1 MKKVITG
8 ITCFLFILITIF
20 YISILKQH
28 DLYYE
33 EYLKK
38 TNNIISFGNP
48 PRGDIYDVNH
58 KLLVR
63 SVKVRNVAYAY
74 IKRTNQIEIAEA
86 LAQYSNFNNID
97 DAVMNDYSNNKYG
110 KLVKLSALETQ
121 AAYIYYLMNNGKRF
135 EYKIIFT
142 DVTSETLDQILSLNL
157 PGVVSY
163 DTYRRYYYY
172 DTYFNDIIGT
182 VGKIKKEDIDDYLTN
197 GYALSDE
204 VGISY
209 LEEAYEPYLKG
220 SKAIYRINEDNSL
233 TKLKDEAKGADL
245 ILNIDIDL
253 QRDIEADLKHKILE
267 LKQLKN
273 TEYYHTSY
281 VIVSNPNTGGIIAM
295 AGVNLINNDYK
306 TPLYSNKTIDI
317 LTKSYVMGSVIKG
330 ASQSVAYKYDVI
342 NRGKYIKDSCVKL
355 YSLNPKCSF
364 KDLGNI
370 NDITALKYSSNYY
383 QFINAIKVSGNTY
396 KNNMKLRVTEADFF
410 KYRNMFKEYGLGTT
424 TGIDVME
431 YVPKSGNIIAPD
443 LLLNLSIGQ
452 YDPYTPIS
460 LTQYINTIANGGNR
474 YKLNIVKEAIMDDQ
488 VILNNNGILL
498 NKVSINLDDLKR
510 IQEGFREV
518 LDHGTGWG
526 YINLAYKPA
535 GKTGTSETFMD
546 SDGDLKDDL
555 KTITE
560 TSAMY
565 FPYDNPKYSIVII
578 SPNSSHYLGKT
589 DYIAPINSKIS
600 KKLTKNMFENY

>member
-1 MKKVITG
+1 MQKIIKIIVSL
-8 ITCFLFILITIF
+8 LFAVITIF
-20 YISILKQH
+20 YISILNKH
-28 DLYYE
+28 DNYYQ

-63 SVKVRNVAYAY
+63 SVKVRNIAYSY
-74 IKRTNQIEIAEA
+74 IKKTNQIEIAEK
-86 LAQYSNFNNID
+86 LANYSNFNNISESII
-97 DAVMNDYSNNKYG
+97 NNYSRIKYG
-110 KLVKLSALETQ
+110 KIINLNDLERQ
-121 AAYIYYLMNNGKRF
+121 AAYIYYLMNNGRRY
-135 EYKIIFT
+135 EYKIIFN
-142 DVTSETLDQILSLNL
+142 DVTPDTINEILSLNL
-157 PGVVSY
+157 PGIVSY
-163 DTYRRYYYY
+163 DTYQRYNYY
-172 DTYFNDIIGT
+172 DTYFNDIIGY
-182 VGKIKKEDIDDYLTN
+182 VGKIKKEDIDVYLKD
-197 GYALSDE
+197 GYQLSDE

-220 SKAIYRINEDNSL
+220 SKAVYRINPDNSL
-233 TKLKDEAKGADL
+233 TKVKNEEKGADL

-253 QRDIEADLKHKILE
+253 ERDIENDLKQIIIE
-267 LKQLKN
+267 LKKLKN

-281 VIVSNPNTGGIIAM
+281 VIVSNPSTGAIIAM
-295 AGVNLINNDYK
+295 TGVNLINNDYK
-306 TPLYSNKTIDI
+306 LPLFSNKTIDI

-342 NRGKYIKDSCVKL
+342 NRDKYITDSCVKL
-355 YSLNPKCSF
+355 FSLNPKCSF
-364 KDLGNI
+364 KSLGKI
-370 NDITALKYSSNYY
+370 NDISALKYSSNYY
-383 QFINAIKVSGNTY
+383 QFINAIKISGNTY
-396 KNNMKLRVTEADFF
+396 KNNMKLDVSNDDFL
-410 KYRNMFKEYGLGTT
+410 KYRNMFKEYGLGTY

-431 YVPKSGNIIAPD
+431 YVPLPGKRVASD

-460 LTQYINTIANGGNR
+460 LTQYINTIATGKR
-474 YKLNIVKEAIMDDQ
+474 IKLNIVKEIIKDNK
-488 VILNNNGILL
+488 VILNNNGKVL
-498 NKVSINLDDLKR
+498 NSVSIDDRDLNR
-510 IQEGFREV
+510 IRKGFREV

-526 YINLAYKPA
+526 YINLDYKPA
-535 GKTGTSETFMD
+535 GKTGTSETYMD
-546 SDGDLKDDL
+546 SNGDLIDDL

-565 FPYDNPKYSIVII
+565 FPYDNPKYSIVIV

>member
-1 MKKVITG
+1 MKRVIRL
-8 ITCFLFILITIF
+8 LFIIITIF
-20 YISILKQH
+20 YLIILKDH
-28 DLYYE
+28 HYYYQ

-58 KLLVR
+58 KLLAR
-63 SVKVRNVAYAY
+63 SVKVRNIAYSY
-74 IKRTNQIEIAEA
+74 IKKTNQIEIADS
-86 LAQYSNFNNID
+86 LAPYSNFNNISD
-97 DAVMNDYSNNKYG
+97 DIKNNYS
-110 KLVKLSALETQ
+110 LVKYNKIISLNELDTQ
-121 AAYIYYLMNNGKRF
+121 ASYIYYLMNNGRRF
-135 EYKIIFT
+135 EYKIIFSN
-142 DVTSETLDQILSLNL
+142 VSLDTVDTILSLNL
-157 PGVVSY
+157 PGIVLY
-163 DTYRRYYYY
+163 ETYERFYYY
-172 DTYFNDIIGT
+172 DTFFNIILGR
-182 VGKIKKEDIDDYLTN
+182 VGKIKKEDVDRYLDN
-197 GYALSDE
+197 GYSLNDR

-220 SKAIYRINEDNSL
+220 SKALYLINPDNSL
-233 TKLKDEAKGADL
+233 IKVKNEEKGADL

-253 QRDIEADLKHKILE
+253 QQDIESLLKSLILE

-281 VIVSNPNTGGIIAM
+281 VIISNPSTGGVVAM
-295 AGVNLINNDYK
+295 TGINLINNDYK
-306 TPLYSNKTIDI
+306 RPLYSNQTTDI
-317 LTKSYVMGSVIKG
+317 LTKSFVMGSVIKG
-330 ASQSVAYKYDVI
+330 ASQSVAYQYNVI
-342 NRGKYIKDSCVKL
+342 DRDKYIKDGCVKL

-364 KDLGNI
+364 KDLGKI

-383 QFINAIKVSGNTY
+383 QFINAIKISGNTY
-396 KNNMKLRVTEADFF
+396 KNNMKLLVSENDFL
-410 KYRNMFKEYGLGTT
+410 KYRNIFKEYGLGTKT
-424 TGIDVME
+424 NIDVME
-431 YVPKSGNIIAPD
+431 YVPQPGNKIAPD

-460 LTQYINTIANGGNR
+460 LTQYINTIATGKR
-474 YKLNIVKEAIMDDQ
+474 IKLNIVKEVIKDNQ
-488 VILNNNGILL
+488 VILNNNGIIL
-498 NKVSINLDDLKR
+498 NELSISDSDLNR
-510 IQEGFREV
+510 IRKGFIEV
-518 LDHGTGWG
+518 LDRGTGWG

-546 SDGDLKDDL
+546 SNGDYLDDL

-565 FPYDNPKYSIVII
+565 FPYDNPRYSIVIV

-589 DYIAPINSKIS
+589 NYIAPINSKIS